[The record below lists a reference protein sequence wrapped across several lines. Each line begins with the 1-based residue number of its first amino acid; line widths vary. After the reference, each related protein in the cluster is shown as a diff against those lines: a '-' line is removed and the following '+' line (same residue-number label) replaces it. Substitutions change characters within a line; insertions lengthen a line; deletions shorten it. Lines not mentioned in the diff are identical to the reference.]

1 MFIAWERIENTSPPD
16 GVFSVYRSKAV
27 ESNVYFR
34 PSTIKTNFVVP
45 SAPSAIPA

>member
-1 MFIAWERIENTSPPD
+1 MSPHKNALENTSPSD
-16 GVFSVYRSKAV
+16 EVFPAYHSKAI
-27 ESNVYFR
+27 ESIAYFR